1 MDASAQSSV
10 PASGQASLYSVDR
23 RLTNT
28 IGNSEKATVDN
39 SDTSIPPRVHGWKWF
54 LVCCVLYST
63 IFLYGL
69 DTTIVADVQVPIVE
83 RFGSVDKLSWLGTG
97 FPLGSVATI
106 LPIGAFYNIFD
117 IKYVYIISLAL
128 FEGGSALCGGA
139 PTMNSLIV
147 GRVMAGI
154 GGCGMYLGVLNYIA
168 IFTTLR
174 RRPVYMGLTGIV
186 WGAGAILGPVIG
198 GSFADSP
205 ATWRWAFYINLV
217 LAAVTLPALFTLL
230 PRYNS
235 ASAGSVVSKLMEF
248 DIIGMVLN
256 GGIYFLWVLALTFAG
271 ITWRWDDGRIIA
283 LFVLFGVTLIAF
295 ILQQYF
301 SVFTTPARRA
311 FPGTFLKRRSLVILY
326 ISTCCANS
334 AFFVGAYY
342 IPLFFQF
349 TRGDS
354 AIAAAVR
361 LLPYVMVTI
370 TVIMSSGAL
379 MPVFGYYMPWYSIS
393 GVFLVAG
400 SSLMYTVDAHTP
412 TANIYGYSVLLA
424 IGAGAIAQAA
434 YSVAAAKVK
443 ETEVN
448 QSVTFINLAQLG
460 ATVLCLAISGT
471 IFQNLALRNLETA
484 LAGYGDYSR
493 SQLIS
498 AIAGAKS
505 DILIHGSP
513 EVKTA
518 AIYAIVAAM
527 RNVYVSLI
535 AAGGLVL
542 VTSFFLKREKLFMKM
557 EAVG

>member
-10 PASGQASLYSVDR
+10 PASGQASLYSIDR
-23 RLTNT
+23 PLTNT
-28 IGNSEKATVDN
+28 IDNSEKATVDN

-311 FPGTFLKRRSLVILY
+311 FPGTFLKRRSL
-326 ISTCCANS
+326 
-334 AFFVGAYY
+334 
-342 IPLFFQF
+342 F

-379 MPVFGYYMPWYSIS
+379 MPVFGYYMPWYSVS

-471 IFQNLALRNLETA
+471 IFQNQALRNLETA

-518 AIYAIVAAM
+518 AINAIVAAM

>member
-1 MDASAQSSV
+1 MDTSAQSSV
-10 PASGQASLYSVDR
+10 PASGQASIYSIER
-23 RLTNT
+23 PLTNT
-28 IGNSEKATVDN
+28 IPNSEKATVDDGH
-39 SDTSIPPRVHGWKWF
+39 SSIPPRVHGWKWF
-54 LVCCVLYST
+54 LVCCVLYSSA
-63 IFLYGL
+63 FLYGL

-106 LPIGAFYNIFD
+106 LPIGALYNIFD

-139 PTMNSLIV
+139 PSMDSLIV

-217 LAAVTLPALFTLL
+217 LAAVTLPALFLL
-230 PRYNS
+230 VPRHNS
-235 ASAGSVVSKLMEF
+235 SPDGSVLSKFKEL

-256 GGIYFLWVLALTFAG
+256 GGIYFLWVMVLTFAG
-271 ITWRWDDGRIIA
+271 VTWKWNDGRIIA
-283 LFVLFGVTLIAF
+283 LFVLFGVTLIVF

-301 SVFTTPARRA
+301 AVFTTPARRA
-311 FPGTFLKRRSLVILY
+311 FPGAFLRRRSLIILY
-326 ISTCCANS
+326 ISTCCSNS

-361 LLPYVMVTI
+361 LLPFVMVAI
-370 TVIMSSGAL
+370 TFIMSSGAL
-379 MPVFGYYMPWYSIS
+379 MPVFGYYMPWYFIS

-424 IGAGAIAQAA
+424 IGAGSIAQAA

-443 ETEVN
+443 GSEVN
-448 QSVTFINLAQLG
+448 QAVTFINLAQLG
-460 ATVLCLAISGT
+460 AAVLCLAISGT
-471 IFQNLALRNLETA
+471 IFQNLAIRNLEAA
-484 LAGYGDYSR
+484 LAQYGDYSR
-493 SQLIS
+493 AQLIS

-505 DILIHGSP
+505 DILIHGTP
-513 EVKTA
+513 EVKEA
-518 AIYAIVAAM
+518 AINAIIAAM
-527 RNVYVSLI
+527 KNVYVSLI
-535 AAGGLVL
+535 AAGGTVL
-542 VTSFFLKREKLFMKM
+542 VTSLFLKREKLFMKM
-557 EAVG
+557 EAGG

>member
-1 MDASAQSSV
+1 MDTPAQSSV
-10 PASGQASLYSVDR
+10 PASGQASIYSIER
-23 RLTNT
+23 PLTNT
-28 IGNSEKATVDN
+28 IDNSEKAAGDDGHAT
-39 SDTSIPPRVHGWKWF
+39 IPPRVHGWKWF
-54 LVCCVLYST
+54 LVCCVLYSSA
-63 IFLYGL
+63 FLYGL

-97 FPLGSVATI
+97 FSLGSVATI
-106 LPIGAFYNIFD
+106 LPIGALYNIFD

-139 PTMNSLIV
+139 PNMNSLIV

-217 LAAVTLPALFTLL
+217 LAAITLPALFLL
-230 PRYNS
+230 VPRHNS
-235 ASAGSVVSKLMEF
+235 SPDGSVLSKFKEL
-248 DIIGMVLN
+248 DIIGMILN
-256 GGIYFLWVLALTFAG
+256 GGVYFLWVMVLTFAG
-271 ITWRWDDGRIIA
+271 VTWKWNDGRIIA

-301 SVFTTPARRA
+301 AVFTTPARRA
-311 FPGTFLKRRSLVILY
+311 FPGTFLRRRSLIILY
-326 ISTCCANS
+326 ISTCCSNS

-361 LLPYVMVTI
+361 LLPFVMVTI

-379 MPVFGYYMPWYSIS
+379 MPVFGNYMPWYFIS

-400 SSLMYTVDAHTP
+400 SSLMYTVDAQTP

-443 ETEVN
+443 GVEVN
-448 QSVTFINLAQLG
+448 QAVTFINLAQLG

-484 LAGYGDYSR
+484 LAQYGDYSR
-493 SQLIS
+493 EQLIS

-505 DILIHGSP
+505 DILIHGTP
-513 EVKTA
+513 EVKEA
-518 AIYAIVAAM
+518 AINAIVSAM
-527 RNVYVSLI
+527 KNVYVSLI
-535 AAGGLVL
+535 GAGGVVL
-542 VTSFFLKREKLFMKM
+542 VTSLFLKREKLFMKM
-557 EAVG
+557 EAAG